1 MSRPRVLV
9 ADDSATIQ
17 KVFEL
22 AFENENVEV
31 VIANNGATAF
41 EMALAIKPSM
51 IIADVNMPQMDGFEL
66 CSAIKN
72 DSKTAL
78 IPVYLLSSALDDF
91 DEEKSNTVRA
101 DGRFEKPFKSDEI
114 VNKVKDVIETSTAA
128 FLMEAP
134 DDEEETEVEI
144 EDESNTFD
152 EIDIS
157 LDTLMESLTEVDE
170 EKDDLLPVIE
180 EPEEEVEETVPAEDV
195 PPAPSVIEL
204 KPENII
210 DADDFDDDD
219 IELESFLSYEELS
232 GEEDEVAPEI
242 NVAEININFVDGDKA
257 HNDHENQSVDSI
269 ADDIINEASESLEE
283 DGKLVDADDIDAE
296 EPPPTEM
303 PDVEAADFDEKV
315 EPDIDLGEKEL
326 SDRAISELEP
336 IDEPKIDDQEE
347 KPEADPEETPS
358 AMDDQL
364 GQGISTAFETL
375 RTIGLHD
382 VVEGAIKETAGG
394 KITEDDIKK
403 TIEMAVKSAIDEIKP
418 QIIETFRS
426 VATEVT
432 LNVAEDLVKQTIEQI
447 KSETE
452 D

>member
-1 MSRPRVLV
+1 MSRPRILV

-22 AFENENVEV
+22 AFENEDVEV

-41 EMALAIKPSM
+41 EMALDMKPSM
-51 IIADVNMPQMDGFEL
+51 VIADVNMPQMDGFEL

-114 VNKVKDVIETSTAA
+114 VNKVKDVIATSTTA
-128 FLMEAP
+128 FLTEAP
-134 DDEEETEVEI
+134 DEEAEVEI
-144 EDESNTFD
+144 EEDGDTFD

-170 EKDDLLPVIE
+170 ESDLPVIE
-180 EPEEEVEETVPAEDV
+180 EPEEELQETVPAQNALPE
-195 PPAPSVIEL
+195 PSVIEL

-210 DADDFDDDD
+210 DADDLDDDD
-219 IELESFLSYEELS
+219 MELESFLSYEELS
-232 GEEDEVAPEI
+232 DEEDEVPQEI
-242 NVAEININFVDGDKA
+242 DVADINMNLIDEDNI
-257 HNDHENQSVDSI
+257 HENQSVDSI
-269 ADDIINEASESLEE
+269 ADDIINEASESLEK
-283 DGKLVDADDIDAE
+283 DGKLIDADNLAAE
-296 EPPPTEM
+296 EPLPVAP
-303 PDVEAADFDEKV
+303 PDVEDTELYEKI

-326 SDRAISELEP
+326 SDQAVSELESTY
-336 IDEPKIDDQEE
+336 EPTIDDQEE
-347 KPEADPEETPS
+347 KPETEPEKTPS

-418 QIIETFRS
+418 QIIETFRA